1 MTACKH
7 DKNIVNKL
15 IVGYPG
21 SFYIIQ
27 NNCVP
32 YPQNKIIINEES
44 TMDISSYTNDTF
56 NTMM

>member
-32 YPQNKIIINEES
+32 YPQNKIKSLLWIFQAIP
-44 TMDISSYTNDTF
+44 MIQ
-56 NTMM
+56 